1 RGVDV
6 GAKAEIHAEM
16 RRIAADG
23 AAVLMATS
31 DIEELLALSDRVL
44 VLHAGRLVAE
54 LDGSS
59 LTRAAVVAAAF
70 GHAPDEHRPPSERSA

>member
-1 RGVDV
+1 
-6 GAKAEIHAEM
+6 M

-23 AAVLMATS
+23 AAIGMATS
-31 DIEELLALSDRVL
+31 DIEELLALSTRVL

-54 LDGSS
+54 LDGPS

-70 GHAPDEHRPPSERSA
+70 GHAPDEQMPPSERSA